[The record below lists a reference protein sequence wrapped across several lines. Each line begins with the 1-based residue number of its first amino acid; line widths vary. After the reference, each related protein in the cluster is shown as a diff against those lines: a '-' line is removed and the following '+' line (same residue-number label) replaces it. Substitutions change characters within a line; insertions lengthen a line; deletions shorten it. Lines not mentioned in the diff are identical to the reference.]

1 MYKTT
6 VATFGRTAAVLAAIN
21 AFGVGIAVPS
31 AAIAQDQIRYV
42 LHDGAGFNIVRMYLE
57 NCKECRSLDTREAN
71 FSLGQSKNVKW
82 NVTGKATGFNSLH
95 IRYKYDGGYGIE
107 TPGTCPSAA
116 ISLDS
121 DAQQITK
128 VTLPDGTDIAR
139 SELDDKLDQIVRLA
153 FKVVGTTTSK
163 KCTYTGFKV
172 YKR

>member
-1 MYKTT
+1 MHKTIA
-6 VATFGRTAAVLAAIN
+6 ATFGRTAAVLAAIN

-42 LHDGAGFNIVRMYLE
+42 LYDGAGFNVIRMYLE
-57 NCKECRSLDTREAN
+57 NCQECSSLDKREEN
-71 FSLGQSKNVKW
+71 FSLGQAKNVKW
-82 NVTGKATGFNSLH
+82 NVTGKATAFNSLR

-107 TPGTCPSAA
+107 TPGICPSAA
-116 ISLDS
+116 ISLDQ
-121 DAQQITK
+121 DAKQITK
-128 VTLPDGTDIAR
+128 VTLPDGTDIVR
-139 SELDDKLDQIVRLA
+139 SKLDDKVDQIVRLD